1 MKLFLLSIP
10 TLLISACTPQSIKA
24 PEDIELRQV
33 ELKASVIN
41 PNVPTSLWDKVEEQY
56 NTGKID
62 EYSEELDRKKT
73 KIDPP
78 KKVYDMKVRLI
89 EKNKGSLGG
98 INYELDMGS
107 SGNFLDLKDFLSS
120 DRPGSFFFDVELEPS
135 PINEDAVN
143 KSFRVF
149 HLSNAKKLKIAGEVS
164 GGGCNEYRDVTNYFL
179 QRKKDGGLLVSGN
192 DARHVS
198 LLAGTFVFV
207 AVENDTLYFT
217 SLSVTDT
224 RFPKFIC
231 RK

>member
-1 MKLFLLSIP
+1 MMLLCRIGIIA
-10 TLLISACTPQSIKA
+10 LLVSCTAQSIKA
-24 PEDIELRQV
+24 PEDV
-33 ELKASVIN
+33 EFRAFEMKASVIN
-41 PNVPTSLWDKVEEQY
+41 PKVPTKLWDKIEEQY

-78 KKVYDMKVRLI
+78 KKVYEMKVRMI
-89 EKNKGSLGG
+89 EKNTGSLGG
-98 INYELDMGS
+98 INYELDFGS
-107 SGNFLDLKDFLSS
+107 SGNFIDLKDFLSNEN
-120 DRPGSFFFDVELEPS
+120 PGSFFFDVDLEPS
-135 PINEDAVN
+135 PISEDAVN

-164 GGGCNEYRDVTNYFL
+164 GGGCDEYRDITSYFL

-207 AVENDTLYFT
+207 AVENDTLYFS
-217 SLSVTDT
+217 SLSITDS
-224 RFPKFIC
+224 RFPNFIC